1 MILAI
6 RGHIRDAFKTKDL
19 YFFIEKLCQLFPEL
33 KIYIHTWNIISN
45 GISWRNI
52 SIEEDAVTEEM
63 IHEYFGDISIKMILI
78 EDDKK
83 IQLHG
88 NVDGNVSNSFSPMIG
103 WKNYWYG
110 KYKLIDTI
118 QENDTVVNLRFDV
131 LNNSNNFGQ
140 EMLID
145 FIIKNKETTKN
156 VFLFDTVH
164 PGIDNIYMGT
174 RQTMHKLASIFF
186 YDLDTILTKHET
198 EHPEYLIYIVN
209 DEIKEYI

>member
-83 IQLHG
+83 IQLH
-88 NVDGNVSNSFSPMIG
+88 I
-103 WKNYWYG
+103 
-110 KYKLIDTI
+110 
-118 QENDTVVNLRFDV
+118 
-131 LNNSNNFGQ
+131 
-140 EMLID
+140 
-145 FIIKNKETTKN
+145 
-156 VFLFDTVH
+156 
-164 PGIDNIYMGT
+164 
-174 RQTMHKLASIFF
+174 
-186 YDLDTILTKHET
+186 
-198 EHPEYLIYIVN
+198 
-209 DEIKEYI
+209 